1 MKQNKVKLC
10 DASTGA
16 SVEVIVSQSGKLF
29 HVEGFSEKL
38 VKEARKAAV
47 SYSNNKRGATDA
59 NS

>member
-16 SVEVIVSQSGKLF
+16 SVEVIVSPSGKLF

-47 SYSNNKRGATDA
+47 SYSNKKGPAPGV